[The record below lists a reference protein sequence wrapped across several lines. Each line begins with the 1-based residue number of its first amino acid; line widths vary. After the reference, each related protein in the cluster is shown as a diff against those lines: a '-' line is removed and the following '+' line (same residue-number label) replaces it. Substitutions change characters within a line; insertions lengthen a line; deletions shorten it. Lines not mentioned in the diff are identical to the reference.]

1 MFLVIKSSQIYNDD
15 LRGYEDYHQIHY
27 FESEEEVAEFLKQ
40 NIHQGYKLFKQINYK
55 TEISIQI

>member
-1 MFLVIKSSQIYNDD
+1 MFLVIKSNQIYNDD
-15 LRGYEDYHQIHY
+15 LRVYEDYHQIHY
-27 FESEEEVAEFLKQ
+27 FESEEEVTEFLKQ